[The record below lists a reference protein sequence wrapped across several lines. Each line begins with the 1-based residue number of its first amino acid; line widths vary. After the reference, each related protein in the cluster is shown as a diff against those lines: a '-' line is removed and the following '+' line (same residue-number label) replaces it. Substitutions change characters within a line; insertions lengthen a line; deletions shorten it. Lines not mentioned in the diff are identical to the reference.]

1 MSALHFILNI
11 KHDEYFEIYTYCVR
25 SYEQNIS
32 ILTIQSKIKKK
43 EFVNTYNGV
52 SSKHCN

>member
-32 ILTIQSKIKKK
+32 ILTIQSKIKK